1 MTRRSFAK
9 IAHEVL
15 ETLGAVNGTGY
26 NKAKS
31 LKSQQQ
37 RRDRDLSVESA

>member
-26 NKAKS
+26 NKAKI
-31 LKSQQQ
+31 LEKSTTKT
-37 RRDRDLSVESA
+37 